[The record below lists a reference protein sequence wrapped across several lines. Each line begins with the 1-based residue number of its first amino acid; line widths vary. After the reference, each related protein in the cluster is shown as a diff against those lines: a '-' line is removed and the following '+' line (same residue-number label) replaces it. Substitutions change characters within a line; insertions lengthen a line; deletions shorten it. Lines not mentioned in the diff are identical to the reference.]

1 MFKSMETEKTRRNL
15 GIRAFETRAKHLRM
29 EAAKRDVSIQ
39 RLVDNAIDLYLVLNS
54 EHGVKCPNC
63 AAALRMDS
71 SDGKPEVSVLSVPD
85 SVQDRA
91 RKGKELVLVDSDHE
105 QWHVDLEKASTVQK
119 PLLRE
124 IFIRTIET
132 IGILAKG

>member
-1 MFKSMETEKTRRNL
+1 MEKEKTRRNL
-15 GIRAFETRAKHLRM
+15 GIRAFEVRAKHLRM

-71 SDGKPEVSVLSVPD
+71 SDGKPEVSVLAVPD
-85 SVQDRA
+85 SVQTRVQ
-91 RKGKELVLVDSDHE
+91 KEKELVLVDSDHK
-105 QWHVDLEKASTVQK
+105 QWHVDIEKAAATRGELGSEVFAQAME
-119 PLLRE
+119 LLS
-124 IFIRTIET
+124 IV
-132 IGILAKG
+132 AKG